1 MAVASSP
8 ALAVELSIVLLRSR
22 CRSTEEEPEDEE
34 EKKEK
39 EEKYLSKLGNN
50 LLTKLAKLLG
60 IIIYYMFT
68 QIRPVHTC
76 TQAYNMHIIVGLP
89 ANIGNHCLYVNKYIY
104 TIYILRT

>member
-8 ALAVELSIVLLRSR
+8 VLAVELSIVLLRSR

-50 LLTKLAKLLG
+50 LLTKLANLLG
-60 IIIYYMFT
+60 IIILLYVYTNTSCAYM
-68 QIRPVHTC
+68 HTS
-76 TQAYNMHIIVGLP
+76 TYMHIIVCLP